1 MLNPGGFQ
9 LPPLPQGH
17 GRRPFISSSSKC
29 RRDTPSSR
37 REAFNVSSVCTLTG
51 LRPLGPEGVGEGRHL
66 HLLCVPISLSQIN
79 DLSQVLHF
87 GGIQAK
93 TEAARAMN

>member
-1 MLNPGGFQ
+1 MGGGLLSVAAQ
-9 LPPLPQGH
+9 SVEKTRHPRAG
-17 GRRPFISSSSKC
+17 K
-29 RRDTPSSR
+29 PSMS
-37 REAFNVSSVCTLTG
+37 AVSVLWLTTG
-51 LRPLGPEGVGEGRHL
+51 LRPLGPEGVGEGRHP